1 MNHHILIAFDDSE
14 NTQKVITFVIDHLN
28 NNHEITLFHV
38 VPDTAAACGL
48 DSPSLTPYF
57 ENERNTFCRLEEQ
70 RQTLMVKVLE
80 AAKGRLNTAGFTN
93 SKIYIK
99 AQVQDKGI
107 AADIVREAKNGG
119 YGMVA
124 MGRKSSS
131 SGIKDFFTGSTVQRV
146 LQALTSTPLVI
157 VD

>member
-1 MNHHILIAFDDSE
+1 MNQHILIAFDDSE
-14 NTQKVITFVIDHLN
+14 TAQKTIDFVTEHLDKDHD
-28 NNHEITLFHV
+28 ITLFHV

-57 ENERNTFCRLEEQ
+57 EKERNSFCRMEKE
-70 RQTLMVKVLE
+70 RQTLMEKVLK
-80 AAKGRLNTAGFTN
+80 AAKERLRSAGF
-93 SKIYIK
+93 SDDRIYIK

-107 AADIVREAKNGG
+107 AADIVHEAKNGK

-124 MGRKSSS
+124 MGRQSS

-146 LQALTSTPLVI
+146 LHALAGTPLVI